1 MALLHLEGL
10 FLFYIVMIT
19 KMIVFSS
26 KIGYFITF
34 SLSILCFNPVAMM
47 IGIEE
52 NSPMSVI
59 GNKYKMWIYLCQ
71 VFPPVL
77 QDKIVK
83 RPGLLVALERRY
95 IKLVYCGVVVR
106 RGEGQ

>member
-10 FLFYIVMIT
+10 FLFYIIMIS

-34 SLSILCFNPVAMM
+34 SLCALCFNLVTS
-47 IGIEE
+47 IIRIEE
-52 NSPMSVI
+52 NSPISVI
-59 GNKYKMWIYLCQ
+59 GKKYKNVDLFMSGIT
-71 VFPPVL
+71 PVL
-77 QDKIVK
+77 QEKIVK
-83 RPGLLVALERRY
+83 RAGLLVSVRQTLY
-95 IKLVYCGVVVR
+95 KLVYCGVVVR